1 MLTREDGAAMQIHP
15 TRASVD
21 VAIAGMLG
29 VAVAIATRQA
39 AILAWSG
46 ALLVGLLIARAVT
59 QIGIARV
66 RSAGFEMLWRG
77 DARLQRAARGEL
89 VELEAEI
96 RNRDSRAARYVELR
110 AVHAPAIQVELDPK
124 SGEVPAGGRL
134 RVTLRVSTPRVG
146 RHGIH
151 GLSLEVQG
159 GPGLFEV
166 PLTFANPFGIEV
178 LPQPFAMAMRQ
189 ARGGRSRLSAD
200 AGRPGPQFGDGMEL
214 RELREHQPGD
224 PFKRIAWKP
233 SAKRGRLVVREY
245 EREERDVVWLL
256 LDASIEL
263 WSGEL
268 GRAPLDLAID
278 QVAAVAQR
286 HLARGDRVGLGIL
299 GSRTLGWL
307 LPARGPN
314 HSIKLLSALSHCTD
328 TLDDDRSDL
337 DEADVAARVLEHM
350 RPLDPGASSRLRPSD
365 LDRLARRAERLRP
378 RGPFAG
384 ADPHAQ
390 SRRERALRRYLSAFG
405 MHSPARLEPDRPK
418 TDLQIAEALSRVER
432 ERPRASVVY
441 VWSPPPEAD
450 ARPEIERT
458 LARYPRRRVDL
469 RWVSMQLEP
478 GIARS
483 SDVVSTAVADA
494 VSLRA
499 RAAQRRGELALRR
512 LGIRIEH
519 LKPLHAARFVE
530 TAETSPAAKPT

>member
-1 MLTREDGAAMQIHP
+1 MQIHP

-21 VAIAGMLG
+21 VAVAGMAG
-29 VAVAIATRQA
+29 VAVAVATREA

-46 ALLVGLLIARAVT
+46 ALLVGLMIARAVT
-59 QIGIARV
+59 QVGIARV

-77 DARLQRAARGEL
+77 DARLRRAARGEL

-110 AVHAPAIQVELDPK
+110 AVHAPAISVELEPK

-134 RVTLRVSTPRVG
+134 RVTLKVSTPRVG

-189 ARGGRSRLSAD
+189 ARGGRSRLSAE

-263 WSGEL
+263 WSGQL
-268 GRAPLDLAID
+268 GRSPLDLAID
-278 QVAAVAQR
+278 EVAAVAQR

-299 GSRTLGWL
+299 GSRVLSWI
-307 LPARGPN
+307 LPGRGPT
-314 HSIKLLSALSHCTD
+314 HGIKLLSALAHCTD
-328 TLDDDRSDL
+328 TLDSDRSDL

-378 RGPFAG
+378 RGPFPASE
-384 ADPHAQ
+384 PHAP
-390 SRRERALRRYLSAFG
+390 SRRDRALRRYLSSFG
-405 MHSPARLEPDRPK
+405 IHAPARLEPDRPK
-418 TDLQIAEALSRVER
+418 TDVQIAEALARIER

-441 VWSPPPEAD
+441 VWSPPPEAES
-450 ARPEIERT
+450 RPEIERALT
-458 LARYPRRRVDL
+458 RYPRRRIDL
-469 RWVSMQLEP
+469 RWVPMQLEQ
-478 GIARS
+478 GIPRS
-483 SDVVSTAVADA
+483 KDAVSVAVADA

-512 LGIRIEH
+512 LGIRVEH
-519 LKPLHAARFVE
+519 LKPLHASRMASE
-530 TAETSPAAKPT
+530 TDEPAPEAKPPAA